1 MIRRKWRHREYAAS
15 YAQYGDAKTNYYGE
29 INGKMDRRLKP
40 IPLVSGQAVRL
51 IDNEY
56 ILQKGRLFRFDE
68 EEKKDLDITDKAPEV
83 LQRLTAWEDAWR
95 ATVKEDQA
103 VYTVKRR

>member
-1 MIRRKWRHREYAAS
+1 MKRRP
-15 YAQYGDAKTNYYGE
+15 
-29 INGKMDRRLKP
+29 KP

-68 EEKKDLDITDKAPEV
+68 KQRKDIDITDRHPEEHK
-83 LQRLTAWEDAWR
+83 RLTALENEFR
-95 ATVKEDQA
+95 ASVKKDQA
-103 VYTVKRR
+103 VYTVKRK

>member
-1 MIRRKWRHREYAAS
+1 MPDQIEPIDGIS
-15 YAQYGDAKTNYYGE
+15 LLPLID
-29 INGKMDRRLKP
+29 GKLDRRPKP

-68 EEKKDLDITDKAPEV
+68 EERGDVDITDEEPEV
-83 LQRLTAWEDAWR
+83 FERLTAWEADWR
-95 ATVKEDQA
+95 ETVKKDQA